1 MQIMIYYAHRVKS
14 TRDMNFPRE
23 TPLQEEAGKT
33 QKIKYEEEENEL
45 DVVSYGI
52 FCLKEEED

>member
-1 MQIMIYYAHRVKS
+1 MQIMFYYAHRVKS

-23 TPLQEEAGKT
+23 TPLRGEAGT
-33 QKIKYEEEENEL
+33 TWKIKYKEEENEL
-45 DVVSYGI
+45 DVFSSGR